1 MSSWVLNIFTDGNPK
16 TSLGNLCQCLI
27 ALTVNKYIPVFRWNF
42 MSFSSCPL
50 HLALSV
56 ATTKSPAP
64 SPLLPPIR
72 CVYIVEL
79 PQPLEPSLL
88 WVEQFQLSQPSL
100 YWKML
105 HSCNQS
111 SLWHCTGLTPVS
123 SYLSCTGGLRTGPS
137 TSDVA
142 SMSSSVHLVRPQPV
156 LVHGVIPPPIFRILH
171 FFILN
176 FMKLLLDHFSILLRF
191 LWMAAWLLQLI
202 LDCLDGRMMLE
213 TTFPHFILPAN
224 LLRVCSAPSSRPLMK
239 MLNSVGHSIDCVD
252 TPLWTH
258 LQQDFVPLVTTF
270 WAIYS
275 PSSLST
281 SLVLSD
287 QVESW
292 MLRNNHFL
300 NSCRLDFL
308 LKGRCSDNHF
318 GFILNI
324 IWLQAVPDSTDR
336 ENKETRI
343 YCYKALIC
351 KSPFKGIHT
360 FPCTCI

>member
-1 MSSWVLNIFTDGNPK
+1 METPKLLWATCASVWLPSQETSIFLCSDGISCLLVHCSCILPCQWPLLRVL
-16 TSLGNLCQCLI
+16 
-27 ALTVNKYIPVFRWNF
+27 
-42 MSFSSCPL
+42 
-50 HLALSV
+50 
-56 ATTKSPAP
+56 

-176 FMKLLLDHFSILLRF
+176 FMKFLLDHFSILLRF
-191 LWMAAWLLQLI
+191 LWMAAWPLQLI

-258 LQQDFVPLVTTF
+258 LQQDFVPLVQPF
-270 WAIYS
+270 GPFI
-275 PSSLST
+275 
-281 SLVLSD
+281 VLALCLPGF
-287 QVESW
+287 VW
-292 MLRNNHFL
+292 I
-300 NSCRLDFL
+300 L
-308 LKGRCSDNHF
+308 L
-318 GFILNI
+318 L
-324 IWLQAVPDSTDR
+324 
-336 ENKETRI
+336 
-343 YCYKALIC
+343 
-351 KSPFKGIHT
+351 
-360 FPCTCI
+360 